1 MISRA
6 PIAVR
11 QWRRGR
17 FSPDRR
23 LRSDGTY
30 GKNKKKLGEEKKN
43 PKKWSLAQFTCPRTV
58 SRVGGRADAVFGQSA
73 ERRER
78 ALFGGVHGFALAAT
92 RLMYRESGWNGGGR
106 ERIRRRKRL
115 RSVCPSPRRGAFP
128 TTAPTRPPPSAPIH
142 PVVAHSRPVFRYI
155 LSTVLRRSPR
165 HTIDGDAKRN
175 SPTDEKHQEKTH
187 RYYNIFGRRPG
198 SKGPRRR
205 IIDTYIYINMII
217 SRHDG
222 NTGCAPSFHGAT
234 KWSTAPVTRT
244 KSVR

>member
-1 MISRA
+1 MIA
-6 PIAVR
+6 
-11 QWRRGR
+11 
-17 FSPDRR
+17 
-23 LRSDGTY
+23 
-30 GKNKKKLGEEKKN
+30 
-43 PKKWSLAQFTCPRTV
+43 RTV
-58 SRVGGRADAVFGQSA
+58 YVSEDRVEGGRADAVFGQSA

-128 TTAPTRPPPSAPIH
+128 TTAPTRPPPFRPHSPR
-142 PVVAHSRPVFRYI
+142 SRPFAARVPIYFI
-155 LSTVLRRSPR
+155 DCFTPEPAAHDRRGR
-165 HTIDGDAKRN
+165 ETEFA
-175 SPTDEKHQEKTH
+175 DEKHQEKTH